1 MTTSSPGSLTARI
14 SALSAGDRRLILTLT
29 GAALL
34 ALALGVG
41 GGFLTALLR
50 AGFLTPTGDAGYR
63 LLTLHGVSVFL
74 YWLYLSQIALF
85 LVLAAA
91 EAGGRLAR
99 RGLALAGTGLMLAGF
114 AVSEAAAAFGTPLL
128 YDGNPALAIED
139 PASVG
144 WFALGY
150 LLLAAGLTA
159 TASSG
164 IATLLSPWRR
174 GGSEGFSSVGFALFA
189 WAGFLIVSAIA
200 AVNAF
205 LPDLRWALG
214 LGIFPAD
221 HGTNWHILFHGL
233 HYLPLMATV
242 LVWYVLAEHLTGVAS
257 IHGPR
262 LSKLVFA
269 AYLVFVPPTSL
280 YHMFLEPG
288 LSEGVRVVGSLLSL
302 FVSVPTVAAFCLI
315 VSSLEAG
322 ARVRGATGFFGWM
335 RGLPWAH
342 PAMTALGWA
351 AVNLM
356 LGLTYALV
364 LIQDKLA
371 PLLSDTFFVPGYFHF
386 FAVGVLTQSFLA
398 ALMVVLPA
406 LTGGSL
412 WRPEILRRMP
422 ALIALGLLLFGLAG
436 ILAGLGGVPRRVFE
450 IGYGGLAPASW
461 PLLMGLVGV
470 GAIIFASGLSVMLYG
485 VVRTLIGR
493 GVPAGEPLPLADWRV
508 APEGVGR
515 VPAWTGP
522 LSVLVLVALLYAAT
536 SIAFEWMLHLPLI
549 AIGGGGHAH

>member
-1 MTTSSPGSLTARI
+1 MIIPPTGSLTARI
-14 SALSAGDRRLILTLT
+14 SALPAADRRLVVLLSA
-29 GAALL
+29 AALL
-34 ALALGVG
+34 ALALGIG
-41 GGFLTALLR
+41 GGFVTALMR
-50 AGFLTPTGDAGYR
+50 AGFLVPQGDAGYR
-63 LLTLHGVSVFL
+63 LLTFHGVSVFF
-74 YWLYLSQIALF
+74 YWLTFAQAALF

-91 EAGGRLAR
+91 EAGGGLAW
-99 RGLALAGTGLMLAGF
+99 RGLALAGSGLMLAGF
-114 AVSEAAAAFGTPLL
+114 AVSEGVALFGTPLL
-128 YDGNPALAIED
+128 YDGNPAPAIDD

-159 TASSG
+159 AAASG
-164 IATLLSPWRR
+164 IATLLGRWRASD
-174 GGSEGFSSVGFALFA
+174 GEGFSSVGFALFA
-189 WAGFLIVSAIA
+189 WAGFLIVSSIA

-233 HYLPLMATV
+233 HYLPLLATV

-288 LSEGVRVVGSLLSL
+288 LSEGVRVIGSLLSL

-322 ARVRGATGFFGWM
+322 ARARGATGFFGWM

-351 AVNLM
+351 AFNLL
-356 LGLTYALV
+356 LGLTFALV

-461 PLLMGLVGV
+461 PLLMAAVGV

-522 LSVLVLVALLYAAT
+522 LSVLVLVVLLYAAT

-549 AIGGGGHAH
+549 ATGGGGHAH